1 MYLEEI
7 SIIERFENEDELI
20 SVVEDIGDKVV
31 FKGYQ
36 EEQMVA
42 VVNALL
48 KLDFLSMKYET
59 REEVLSVLCDSVS
72 NYKISSRINWDN
84 ISKVA
89 DKLEDD
95 LKEYVDEFL
104 HS

>member
-20 SVVEDIGDKVV
+20 SVVEEIGDKVV

-72 NYKISSRINWDN
+72 NYKISSRINWNN
-84 ISKVA
+84 IFKVA

>member
-7 SIIERFENEDELI
+7 SIIERFENEGELI
-20 SVVEDIGDKVV
+20 SVVEEIGDKVA

-36 EEQMVA
+36 EEQMLA
-42 VVNALL
+42 LVNALL

-59 REEVLSVLCDSVS
+59 REEILSVLCDSVS
-72 NYKISSRINWDN
+72 NYKISSKINWDN
-84 ISKVA
+84 ISKIA
-89 DKLEDD
+89 EKLEDD
-95 LKEYVDEFL
+95 LKEYVNEFL

>member
-1 MYLEEI
+1 MQLEEI
-7 SIIERFENEDELI
+7 NIIEKFENEGELI
-20 SVVEDIGDKVV
+20 KVVEEIGDKIT

-36 EEQMVA
+36 EEQVMA
-42 VVNALL
+42 LINALL

-59 REEVLSVLCDSVS
+59 REEVLSILCDSVS
-72 NYKISSRINWDN
+72 NYKISSKINWDS

-89 DKLEDD
+89 DRLEDD

-104 HS
+104 HN